1 MIPLS
6 TLSEPCANPALAPRT
21 ARLGLEEAWGQGAP
35 GRVGAT
41 LFGLARAAEGDERP
55 VVLAATTAWLREQG
69 RWFRDGL
76 KMLGLPD
83 ARLLM
88 VEAAK
93 DGQILWALEE
103 ALRSN
108 AVAGAVAAV
117 DALTLLASRR
127 LDLAAREAKA
137 TCLLL
142 RTREPKD
149 ISAARRRWRIAPAP
163 SAPHPYDPDAPGA
176 PRLKVVL
183 TRSRGEP
190 PGDWILEWNDE
201 AHRFRL
207 ASGLAD
213 HGLVPDGRT
222 AAVG

>member
-1 MIPLS
+1 MLPSILQ
-6 TLSEPCANPALAPRT
+6 SERAENPATAPRA
-21 ARLGLEEAWGQGAP
+21 ARLGLEEAWGEGAP
-35 GRVGAT
+35 GRIGAA

-55 VVLAATTAWLREQG
+55 VVLAATTPWLHEQG

-76 KMLGLPD
+76 KVLGLPD
-83 ARLLM
+83 DRLLL

-108 AVAGAVAAV
+108 AVAGVVAAV

-137 TCLLL
+137 VCLLL

-149 ISAARRRWRIAPAP
+149 ISVARRRWRIAPAP

-176 PRLKVVL
+176 ARLKAVL

-190 PGDWILEWNDE
+190 PGEWILEWDDE
-201 AHRFRL
+201 THRFRL

-213 HGLVPDGRT
+213 HGLVPDGR
-222 AAVG
+222 AAVAA